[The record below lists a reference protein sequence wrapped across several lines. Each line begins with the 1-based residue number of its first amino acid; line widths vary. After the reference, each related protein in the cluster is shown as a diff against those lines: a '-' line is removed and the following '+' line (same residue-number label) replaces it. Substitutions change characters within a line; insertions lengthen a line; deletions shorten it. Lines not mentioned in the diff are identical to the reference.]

1 MKSLKII
8 IAAMLLLCLAPMPYG
23 YYMLVRWAAMV
34 VFAVTAFNYYAEN
47 KKELAVTF
55 GALALLFQ
63 PFIKIALGRTIWNIV
78 DVAVAILLLVLT
90 FTKNKKENPAFGM
103 DCSLSPTSSG
113 VGLAMLC
120 TKQTIIP
127 TLTTC
132 GGGLL
137 P

>member
-90 FTKNKKENPAFGM
+90 FTKNKKEK
-103 DCSLSPTSSG
+103 
-113 VGLAMLC
+113 V
-120 TKQTIIP
+120 
-127 TLTTC
+127 
-132 GGGLL
+132 
-137 P
+137 

>member
-8 IAAMLLLCLAPMPYG
+8 FAAMLLLCLAPLPYG

-78 DVAVAILLLVLT
+78 DVAVEILLLVLI
-90 FTKNKKENPAFGM
+90 FTKKKKE
-103 DCSLSPTSSG
+103 
-113 VGLAMLC
+113 
-120 TKQTIIP
+120 KE
-127 TLTTC
+127 
-132 GGGLL
+132 
-137 P
+137 

>member
-1 MKSLKII
+1 MKYLQII
-8 IAAMLLLCLAPMPYG
+8 LAATLLLCLAPMPYG

-63 PFIKIALGRTIWNIV
+63 PFIKIALGRAIWNIV

-90 FTKNKKENPAFGM
+90 FTKNKKEK
-103 DCSLSPTSSG
+103 
-113 VGLAMLC
+113 V
-120 TKQTIIP
+120 
-127 TLTTC
+127 
-132 GGGLL
+132 
-137 P
+137 

>member
-1 MKSLKII
+1 MKHLNII
-8 IAAMLLLCLAPMPYG
+8 LAVLLLLCLAPMPYG
-23 YYMLVRWAAMV
+23 YYILVRWAAMV

-90 FTKNKKENPAFGM
+90 FTENKKE
-103 DCSLSPTSSG
+103 
-113 VGLAMLC
+113 
-120 TKQTIIP
+120 KE
-127 TLTTC
+127 
-132 GGGLL
+132 
-137 P
+137 